1 MKNRTLLLLL
11 LYPFLLSFAQ
21 LPPPSQPTEVS
32 EPTPEITTRFL
43 PPSFYV
49 WEKGRYISTQSPKG
63 NSLIF
68 QDRLQ
73 KKEITHLTSDFFKD
87 WDFLYCACAFTKTP
101 KGEPQFFVSATD
113 GEKVRL
119 LLWHKG
125 KWEKRWEIHT
135 KGEVHGLAF
144 NPDCSLLLIAMISYF
159 SEGELR
165 IVSPSNGD
173 TLHQIF
179 LPEEVFPSAQVTFSP
194 DGKQIALLTSDLAQL
209 LLCDLKGRSKALP
222 LSAPAHSLCFSPKG
236 DRIAIGKRDGTI
248 EIVNAEDFSFLSSL
262 QIEKPSQ
269 EELESVFPP
278 PPPQMLPSMMM
289 QREMRQRILSQSI
302 SSLDFSP
309 DGSLLLATTPLGWC
323 GVYDWQ
329 GRRLLQ
335 TYKPKKYQVGT
346 AIARFLSSD
355 RIGIM
360 RTKDSLWGPLEEFPL
375 KRRS

>member
-1 MKNRTLLLLL
+1 MENKAPLFLLLLPL
-11 LYPFLLSFAQ
+11 LLSLAQ
-21 LPPPSQPTEVS
+21 LPPPSQPPEAT
-32 EPTPEITTRFL
+32 EPTPEIAMRFL

-49 WEKGRYISTQSPKG
+49 WEGGRYISTQSPKG
-63 NSLIF
+63 DSLLF
-68 QDRLQ
+68 LDRLN
-73 KKEITHLTSDFFKD
+73 KKELTHLTLDFFKD
-87 WDFLYCACAFTKTP
+87 WNFLYCACGFTKTP
-101 KGEPQFFVSATD
+101 KGEPQFLVSAAD

-125 KWEKRWEIHT
+125 KWEKRWEIDT
-135 KGEVHGLAF
+135 KGEVYGLAF
-144 NPDCSLLLIAMISYF
+144 NPDCTLLLIAMVSYF
-159 SEGELR
+159 NEGELR

-173 TLHQIF
+173 TCQQIF
-179 LPEEVFPSAQVTFSP
+179 LPEGVFPSAQVTFSP
-194 DGKQIALLTSDLAQL
+194 NGKEVALLTSDLAQL
-209 LLCDLKGRSKALP
+209 LLYDLKGQSKALP
-222 LSAPAHSLCFSPKG
+222 FSVPASSITFSPKG
-236 DRIAIGKRDGTI
+236 ERIAIGKRDGTI
-248 EIVNAEDFSFLSSL
+248 EIVNAEDFSFLSFL

-269 EELESVFPP
+269 EELESAFPP
-278 PPPQMLPSMMM
+278 PSPQMPPSMMM

-323 GVYDWQ
+323 GVYDWR

-335 TYKPKKYQVGT
+335 TFKPKKYQVGT
-346 AIARFLSSD
+346 AIAKFLSSD